1 MDHKQQVKYTYNN
14 NHKMLK
20 HIIDLLQID
29 EFYEG
34 SHNIQVAKGLYSYE
48 TGVKDIY
55 KQKKRMNL
63 LKKRNKETLKWLK
76 KEL

>member
-1 MDHKQQVKYTYNN
+1 MI
-14 NHKMLK
+14 K

-34 SHNIQVAKGLYSYE
+34 SYNVQVAKGLYSYE
-48 TGVKDIY
+48 TGIKEIY

-63 LKKRNKETLKWLK
+63 LKKRNKEQLKYIKQL
-76 KEL
+76 

>member
-1 MDHKQQVKYTYNN
+1 
-14 NHKMLK
+14 MLK

-29 EFYEG
+29 EFYEA
-34 SHNIQVAKGLYSYE
+34 SENVHIAKGLYSYE
-48 TGVKDIY
+48 TGIKEIY

-63 LKKRNKETLKWLK
+63 LKTRNKEQLKWLK

>member
-1 MDHKQQVKYTYNN
+1 MI
-14 NHKMLK
+14 K

-34 SHNIQVAKGLYSYE
+34 SYNVHIAKGLYNYE
-48 TGVKDIY
+48 TGI
-55 KQKKRMNL
+55 MNL
-63 LKKRNKETLKWLK
+63 LKKRNKEQLKWLK

>member
-1 MDHKQQVKYTYNN
+1 MI
-14 NHKMLK
+14 K
-20 HIIDLLQID
+20 HIIDLLNID

-34 SHNIQVAKGLYSYE
+34 SYNVQVAKGLYSYE
-48 TGVKDIY
+48 TGIKEIY

-63 LKKRNKETLKWLK
+63 LKKRNKEELKWLK

>member
-1 MDHKQQVKYTYNN
+1 
-14 NHKMLK
+14 MLK

-34 SHNIQVAKGLYSYE
+34 GHNIQVAKGLYSYE

-55 KQKKRMNL
+55 KQKKRKQT
-63 LKKRNKETLKWLK
+63 LKKQGK
-76 KEL
+76 K